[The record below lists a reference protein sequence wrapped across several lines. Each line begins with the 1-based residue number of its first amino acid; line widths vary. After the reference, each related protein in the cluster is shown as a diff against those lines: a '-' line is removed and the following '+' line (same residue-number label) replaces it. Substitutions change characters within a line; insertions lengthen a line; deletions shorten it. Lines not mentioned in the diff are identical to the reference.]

1 MWLNFFKNVS
11 LITRAC
17 TFRRLYQLVSPL
29 QSHSILWMNTP
40 QRTLK
45 RWLKKKQHF
54 LKANI
59 KLFLTFPYHPFQ
71 CHEWKPCFL
80 WHFPWQHSQPNKLL
94 PCSCAAPSAVLVQL
108 FMALGHKPVHIK
120 NSLLWLKGQK
130 NQWPK
135 ESQCSKGEQVWQEVC
150 RNRSNSLH
158 CQQKHLHQF
167 LVHSSLQSFQL

>member
-59 KLFLTFPYHPFQ
+59 KLFLTFPYPPFQ

-130 NQWPK
+130 K
-135 ESQCSKGEQVWQEVC
+135 ISGL
-150 RNRSNSLH
+150 RNHNVVRGNRFDKR
-158 CQQKHLHQF
+158 CAGTAQIVF
-167 LVHSSLQSFQL
+167 TANRNIYISF